1 MATATIT
8 LNAAT
13 AERLIVLLD
22 RLLLDQPVTHPSE
35 QLQAWRDELH
45 ETLRVQT
52 PSNWAPGQLYR
63 ALGLGWSA

>member
-1 MATATIT
+1 MATATVT

-22 RLLLDQPVTHPSE
+22 DLLLDQPVTHPSE

-52 PSNWAPGQLYR
+52 PSN
-63 ALGLGWSA
+63 